1 MDFIDEIRELAEK
14 ALRQKEVLKDNE
26 AATKQ
31 ALILPFIRLLGYND
45 EDTSEVWPEYTADAP
60 DKNKK
65 KVDYAILQDGSPTI
79 LFECKAS
86 DVILNDSHIS
96 QLWEYFA
103 PIQEARFGVLTNGIK
118 YQFFSDIKKKNLMD
132 EKPFLELNLL
142 DIRESLVEEVKK
154 FTKANFDVDNI
165 LDTAS
170 ELKYTLEIK
179 NKLTAEFKSPTGDFV
194 KFCIAEMY
202 PGRKTQSVL
211 EQFTGITER
220 AFHQFV
226 NDHVKELLKSAS
238 DLAYNSEAA
247 TDSEQ
252 SDSIQSDDEEGH
264 SQIITTEEE
273 LEAFFAVKSILHDT
287 IDLSRIVMRDRISYC
302 GILLDDNDRKPICR
316 LYFNKTPKYLGI
328 FEALKTEIRR
338 ADDRTENG
346 VQIDSVNDIYQYA
359 DKLKSICLAYDGT
372 NSG

>member
-1 MDFIDEIRELAEK
+1 M
-14 ALRQKEVLKDNE
+14 
-26 AATKQ
+26 
-31 ALILPFIRLLGYND
+31 
-45 EDTSEVWPEYTADAP
+45 
-60 DKNKK
+60 
-65 KVDYAILQDGSPTI
+65 
-79 LFECKAS
+79 
-86 DVILNDSHIS
+86 
-96 QLWEYFA
+96 
-103 PIQEARFGVLTNGIK
+103 
-118 YQFFSDIKKKNLMD
+118 
-132 EKPFLELNLL
+132 
-142 DIRESLVEEVKK
+142 
-154 FTKANFDVDNI
+154 
-165 LDTAS
+165 
-170 ELKYTLEIK
+170 
-179 NKLTAEFKSPTGDFV
+179 
-194 KFCIAEMY
+194 
-202 PGRKTQSVL
+202 L

-226 NDHVKELLKSAS
+226 NDHVKEFLKSAS

-287 IDLSRIVMRDRISYC
+287 IDLSRIAMRDRISYC